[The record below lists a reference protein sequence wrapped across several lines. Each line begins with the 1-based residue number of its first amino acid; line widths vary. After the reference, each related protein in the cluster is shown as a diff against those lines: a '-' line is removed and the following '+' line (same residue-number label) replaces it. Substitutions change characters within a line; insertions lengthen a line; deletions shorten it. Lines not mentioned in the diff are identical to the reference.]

1 MFMLRITNNI
11 TTSTKAV
18 VILKINATT
27 TAGMGMSTGTGM
39 SITDSQ
45 RIHFNKP
52 ASAGFLLRVMV

>member
-27 TAGMGMSTGTGM
+27 TAGMITTTMITIITNFSTLQSTRFGGFF
-39 SITDSQ
+39 IACF
-45 RIHFNKP
+45 FN
-52 ASAGFLLRVMV
+52 V